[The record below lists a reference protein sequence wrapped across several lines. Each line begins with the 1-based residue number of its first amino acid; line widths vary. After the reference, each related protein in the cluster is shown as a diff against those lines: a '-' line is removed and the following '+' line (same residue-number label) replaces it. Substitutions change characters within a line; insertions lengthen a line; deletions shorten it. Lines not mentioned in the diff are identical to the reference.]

1 MTVEEIEKYILKYK
15 SEGLKMFTTSSFQT
29 HSIVL
34 LHILSK
40 IDNTI
45 PVYFINTGF
54 LFPET
59 VAYKDTIK
67 NAFGLN
73 VIDVLPSTPKLMQ
86 KDNQGKFLFT
96 SDPDYCCYINKV
108 LPMEPLLLE
117 NDVWINGVRADQSAV
132 RKGFNIEEKAKH
144 GVTRYHPMLDWNGR
158 MISQYIRENNL
169 PKHLAIIMDGNG
181 RWAKQKGLLRT
192 LGHENGTKSVRTTV
206 ETCAKLGIEN
216 LTLYAFSTEN
226 WNRPKLE
233 VELLMNAFNIRYKRI
248 DSLIY

>member
-1 MTVEEIEKYILKYK
+1 
-15 SEGLKMFTTSSFQT
+15 
-29 HSIVL
+29 
-34 LHILSK
+34 
-40 IDNTI
+40 
-45 PVYFINTGF
+45 
-54 LFPET
+54 
-59 VAYKDTIK
+59 
-67 NAFGLN
+67 

-169 PKHLAIIMDGNG
+169 PKHPLEDKGYLSIGCEPCTRLLTPEMAEREA
-181 RWAKQKGLLRT
+181 RWYGMNKTECGLNTDLVQK
-192 LGHENGTKSVRTTV
+192 
-206 ETCAKLGIEN
+206 
-216 LTLYAFSTEN
+216 
-226 WNRPKLE
+226 
-233 VELLMNAFNIRYKRI
+233 
-248 DSLIY
+248 